1 MSLNVYLAELYKV
14 LFSTQPRHFKIWQPV
29 HKLCVYVCM
38 CVHVCL
44 HTNQMHLNI
53 EPFRIATLGGSIY
66 GIVIVQPF
74 LKPSASFY
82 KPYKKINSITSYWLS
97 MFDYQL

>member
-1 MSLNVYLAELYKV
+1 MCIWLNYIKFYFLHNQDTLKYGNLYT
-14 LFSTQPRHFKIWQPV
+14 SS
-29 HKLCVYVCM
+29 VCM

-44 HTNQMHLNI
+44 DTNQMHLNI

-82 KPYKKINSITSYWLS
+82 KPYKKINSITSY
-97 MFDYQL
+97 